1 MKTEP
6 SARFPRTS
14 AAVAE
19 FHYLEYTE
27 STNSVMAAGDS
38 WPPFAMVITED
49 QTAGRGRLGRT
60 WINRPGESVAF
71 SMLVPP
77 LARLSPTWVPL
88 LAGACLVQALRD
100 AGLGGVGL
108 KWPNDV
114 LVEDKK
120 LAGVLCEMHLPGGVI
135 VGVGLNRH
143 FAGERPSEDAI
154 ALAEC
159 MPGDDAAV
167 DAIMAGFVERL
178 RRWQTSDQ
186 TSDQTSGVAEAHA
199 YVSEAL
205 VSAKRAVEVVPVA
218 GASWRGVAQGLNV
231 NGHLIVRTREGVDIE
246 IVSADVH
253 HLYQ

>member
-1 MKTEP
+1 M
-6 SARFPRTS
+6 
-14 AAVAE
+14 
-19 FHYLEYTE
+19 
-27 STNSVMAAGDS
+27 
-38 WPPFAMVITED
+38 
-49 QTAGRGRLGRT
+49 
-60 WINRPGESVAF
+60 AF

-114 LVEDKK
+114 LVEEKK
-120 LAGVLCEMHLPGGVI
+120 LAGVLCEMHPPGGVI

-143 FAGERPSEDAI
+143 FAGERPSEGAI
-154 ALAEC
+154 ALAEH
-159 MPGDDAAV
+159 MPGDDATV

-186 TSDQTSGVAEAHA
+186 TSDQTSGSAEAHA
-199 YVSEAL
+199 HVSDAL

-246 IVSADVH
+246 IVAADVH